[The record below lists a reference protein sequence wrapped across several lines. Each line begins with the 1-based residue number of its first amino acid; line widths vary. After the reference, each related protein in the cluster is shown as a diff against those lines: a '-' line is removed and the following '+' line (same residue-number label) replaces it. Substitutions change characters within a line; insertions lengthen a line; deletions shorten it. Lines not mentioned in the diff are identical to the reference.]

1 MTLWIALGALAYVAG
16 SVNFAI
22 LLFRVMGREDPRR
35 HHSKN
40 PGATNVYRQAG
51 FFWAAAVLSLDVGRA
66 FLLGLAAVSW
76 TDPAAA
82 AWIGLALLL
91 GNRYPCF
98 HRFKG
103 GKGVANYLGFT
114 LALSPAA
121 ALISGVAWLGTFF
134 FFRVPFY
141 ASFAL
146 VAVLAGGTLVR
157 IGAHPATVAGVAATV
172 AFIAYNHRSNI
183 LEKLRSP

>member
-1 MTLWIALGALAYVAG
+1 MGGEAQMTLWVLLGALAYVAG

-22 LLFRVMGREDPRR
+22 ILFRVLGREDPRR

-51 FFWAAAVLSLDVGRA
+51 FFWAAAVLLLDVGRA
-66 FLLGLAAVSW
+66 FLVGLAAASWADPAAVSW
-76 TDPAAA
+76 L
-82 AWIGLALLL
+82 GLALLL

-98 HRFKG
+98 HGFKG

-121 ALISGVAWLGTFF
+121 ALISGVVWVGTFF
-134 FFRVPFY
+134 VFR
-141 ASFAL
+141 L
-146 VAVLAGGTLVR
+146 RL
-157 IGAHPATVAGVAATV
+157 GAHPATVAGVAATV
-172 AFIAYNHRSNI
+172 ALIVYNHRNNI
-183 LEKLRSP
+183 LEKFET